1 MYINLQKQ
9 TRTSKE
15 VTQAGRC
22 MILIHGVKMETAADL
37 PETKETEYTGMNEM
51 KTLDK
56 SRPYGEIFGTPSG
69 AANARYEQDGML
81 FDAKGNIVSAKEI
94 VGKPMQLDIEE
105 KGVKYDLPKE
115 EQELVVEQEE
125 NAINHEND
133 VIKPDEEPLAPV
145 LESTPSPEEIA
156 FKMASEG
163 KTNKEIRNKTGLH
176 YKTIKKIVADASRLS
191 NSSMA

>member
-1 MYINLQKQ
+1 
-9 TRTSKE
+9 
-15 VTQAGRC
+15 
-22 MILIHGVKMETAADL
+22 MILIHGVKMETAAGL

-81 FDAKGNIVSAKEI
+81 FDAKGNIVSAPGLVE
-94 VGKPMQLDIEE
+94 KPIESTVE
-105 KGVKYDLPKE
+105 EQGAESYFPKE

-125 NAINHEND
+125 NVINHEND

-145 LESTPSPEEIA
+145 LESTLSSEEIA

>member
-1 MYINLQKQ
+1 M
-9 TRTSKE
+9 RTSKE

-22 MILIHGVKMETAADL
+22 MILTRGVKMETEAGP
-37 PETKETEYTGMNEM
+37 PETKEKEYTGMNEM

-56 SRPYGEIFGTPSG
+56 SRPYGEIFGSPSG
-69 AANARYEQDGML
+69 AASARYEQDGML
-81 FDAKGNIVSAKEI
+81 FDARGNIVSAQGL
-94 VGKPMQLDIEE
+94 VGKPILLDVEDKVVE
-105 KGVKYDLPKE
+105 SDFSKK

-125 NAINHEND
+125 NSINHKND

-163 KTNKEIRNKTGLH
+163 KTNKEIRTKTGLH

-191 NSSMA
+191 KSSMA

>member
-1 MYINLQKQ
+1 M
-9 TRTSKE
+9 RTSKE

-22 MILIHGVKMETAADL
+22 MILIHGVKMETAAGL

-51 KTLDK
+51 KTLDR
-56 SRPYGEIFGTPSG
+56 SRPYGEIFGSPSG
-69 AANARYEQDGML
+69 AASARYEQDGML
-81 FDAKGNIVSAKEI
+81 FDARGNIVSAQGI
-94 VGKPMQLDIEE
+94 SGKPIESPVE
-105 KGVKYDLPKE
+105 EQGAESYFPKE

-125 NAINHEND
+125 NCVNHEND

-163 KTNKEIRNKTGLH
+163 KTNKEIRTKTGLH

-191 NSSMA
+191 KSSMA

>member
-1 MYINLQKQ
+1 
-9 TRTSKE
+9 
-15 VTQAGRC
+15 

-163 KTNKEIRNKTGLH
+163 KTNKEIRNKPGLH